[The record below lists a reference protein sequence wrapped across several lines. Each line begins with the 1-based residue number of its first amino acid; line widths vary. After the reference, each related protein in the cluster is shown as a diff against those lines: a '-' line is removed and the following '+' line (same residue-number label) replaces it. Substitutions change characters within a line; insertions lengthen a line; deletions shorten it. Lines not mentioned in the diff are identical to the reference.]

1 MFIPL
6 GLIIAAL
13 IAGCALL
20 CLECFIPG
28 IGIAGISG
36 AALSI
41 FGIVCLIPY
50 IGWYVVFVIM
60 AIIVMIMLVIYF
72 FANSADKG
80 INPFVLSAKTSKE
93 EGFSANDDNNDLMN
107 KSGVAIT
114 DLRPSGIAE
123 IDGKRVDVV
132 TDGAFIKKETKIF
145 VSGIQGRRV
154 IVNEFKGE

>member
-1 MFIPL
+1 MFVPL

-36 AALSI
+36 AILCI
-41 FGIVCLIPY
+41 LGIVGLVPY

-60 AIIVMIMLVIYF
+60 AVIIVIFAVIYF

-80 INPFVLSAKTSKE
+80 KNPFVLSAKTSRE
-93 EGFSANDDNNDLMN
+93 EGFSANDDNIALLN
-107 KSGVAIT
+107 KCGETVT
-114 DLRPSGIAE
+114 ELRPAGIAL

-132 TDGAFIKKETKIF
+132 TDGEF
-145 VSGIQGRRV
+145 VDAGTPVCVTDIQGRRI
-154 IVNEFKGE
+154 IVKKI

>member
-1 MFIPL
+1 MFIPI

-13 IAGCALL
+13 IAGCALISF
-20 CLECFIPG
+20 ECFIPG
-28 IGIAGISG
+28 FGIAGISG
-36 AALSI
+36 ALLCL
-41 FGIVCLIPY
+41 FGIITLIPY

-60 AIIVMIMLVIYF
+60 FIAIIVLTVIYF
-72 FANSADKG
+72 FAKSADSG
-80 INPFVLSAKTSKE
+80 WNPFVLSAKTSKE
-93 EGFSANDDNNDLMN
+93 EGFSANDDNTDLIN

-132 TDGAFIKKETKIF
+132 TDGAFIKKETKVY
-145 VSGIQGRRV
+145 VSDIQGRRI